1 MSDFGDSILPWL
13 QSTLNQ
19 AYRRHNVLSGNIANS
34 DTPEYV
40 PRDIEFTD
48 YLKRQLDGDSLSE
61 TAMQPEALP
70 RPGAQ
75 MGLDGNRVDIE
86 DEMMKLAANK
96 MLYQLVAT
104 SLQKKMA
111 LIRYSIDEGGR

>member
-1 MSDFGDSILPWL
+1 MLPWL
-13 QSTLNQ
+13 HSTLSQ
-19 AYRRHNVLSGNIANS
+19 AYRRHNVLTGNIANA

-48 YLKRQLDGDSLSE
+48 YLKRQIEGGSLNE
-61 TAMQPEALP
+61 TAIEPEALP

-75 MGLDGNRVDIE
+75 IGLDGNRVDIE

-96 MLYQLVAT
+96 LLYQLVAT
-104 SLQKKMA
+104 SMQKKMA